1 MKTGPILRSLCLLA
15 GVLAGAGA
23 ALANPLLAPT
33 VDYTADVE
41 ITRDSDHSFNAPARY
56 VYGGR
61 RLRVEHVGIVTLV
74 DLDRRETTSMIPR
87 VRTYW
92 RPLPFAAPASDGR
105 RWVGVEAQE
114 ATLLGDETLLGRKVT
129 KFHVRG
135 TIFETRTAFE
145 GDVWTTAENIV
156 VRVEGTGREK
166 GFSAPIKVTTVQ
178 LVVAPVDPRL
188 LSVPE
193 TYARA
198 LRSDPGPRQ
207 DAD

>member
-1 MKTGPILRSLCLLA
+1 MTTGTISRSLCLFALIVCA
-15 GVLAGAGA
+15 QA
-23 ALANPLLAPT
+23 AAANPLLAPT
-33 VDYTADVE
+33 ADYTADVE

-56 VYGGR
+56 VYAGR
-61 RLRVEHVGIVTLV
+61 RLRIEHVGIVTIV

-114 ATLLGDETLLGRKVT
+114 ATLLGEETLLGRTVS

-135 TIFETRTAFE
+135 TIFETRTPFE
-145 GDVWTTAENIV
+145 GDVWTTPENIV

-178 LVVAPVDPRL
+178 LVVAPVDPQL
-188 LSVPE
+188 LRVPE

-198 LRSDPGPRQ
+198 LRSDPGPKQ
-207 DAD
+207 EDD